1 LNHRPTRLGTTIV
14 AGIMAGALVLAQ
26 TPMAWAQGKPAAPPN
41 KADLA
46 AAKKHYGEGDKKFKA
61 GDFTGAEA
69 EFKLANDVK
78 STPQAERYIGMCEDS
93 QGHFAAAVE
102 WYDRFL
108 SHVPERMAAQGEEI
122 HKREAT
128 IKALPGKVHIA
139 SNPPGASVAVDGK
152 PESAPTPMDIEV
164 APGPHTIKLV
174 EPGRLP
180 TEKTI
185 DVAFASSTAV
195 TADLDLEPPPAAPP
209 PPPAAVAEAPP
220 PPPPPPPAPPPEPR
234 SKVPAYVTGAL
245 AIVGAGVGTAFGI
258 LALNDKSSFNKNP
271 TTQTADNGDSHAL
284 ICDMSF
290 GVALTFG
297 VTSAVLFLTRDDPP
311 APAASAA
318 SSKATTAKADGH
330 AKKNAFTLTATPVVG
345 PHSGG
350 AGVTLRF

>member
-1 LNHRPTRLGTTIV
+1 
-14 AGIMAGALVLAQ
+14 
-26 TPMAWAQGKPAAPPN
+26 
-41 KADLA
+41 
-46 AAKKHYGEGDKKFKA
+46 
-61 GDFTGAEA
+61 
-69 EFKLANDVK
+69 
-78 STPQAERYIGMCEDS
+78 MCEDS

-108 SHVPERMAAQGEEI
+108 SHVPDRMAAQGDEI

-128 IKALPGKVHIA
+128 IKALPGKVHIG
-139 SNPPGASVAVDGK
+139 SNPPGANVTVDGK
-152 PESAPTPMDIEV
+152 PESAPTPMDVEL
-164 APGPHTIKLV
+164 APGSHTIKLT

-185 DVAFASSTAV
+185 DVAFASAATM
-195 TADLDLEPPPAAPP
+195 TADLDLEPPPAPP
-209 PPPAAVAEAPP
+209 PPTTAPVAEQP

-258 LALNDKSSFNKNP
+258 AALNDKSSFNKNP
-271 TTQTADNGDSHAL
+271 TSQTADNGDSHAL

-311 APAASAA
+311 APATSSSHTKSTKAA
-318 SSKATTAKADGH
+318 AARKTP
-330 AKKNAFTLTATPVVG
+330 FTLTATPVVG